1 MRKIRNPQNLFA
13 DPSLMF
19 ARGVEQ
25 LVNDHLH
32 HPARN
37 DARKARTRRTESRA
51 KNARDNIF
59 TVLLRQLVLQK

>member
-1 MRKIRNPQNLFA
+1 MRKIRNPQHHAA

-25 LVNDHLH
+25 LVNDHLY

-37 DARKARTRRTESRA
+37 DARKAREQRADSRA
-51 KNARDNIF
+51 DSKRGNIF
-59 TVLLRQLVLQK
+59 NVLLRQFVF

>member
-1 MRKIRNPQNLFA
+1 MRKVRNTQNRAA

-25 LVNDHLH
+25 LVNDHLY

-37 DARKARTRRTESRA
+37 DQRKSRGQRSGSRGDTRRG
-51 KNARDNIF
+51 NIF
-59 TVLLRQLVLQK
+59 NVLLRQFVF